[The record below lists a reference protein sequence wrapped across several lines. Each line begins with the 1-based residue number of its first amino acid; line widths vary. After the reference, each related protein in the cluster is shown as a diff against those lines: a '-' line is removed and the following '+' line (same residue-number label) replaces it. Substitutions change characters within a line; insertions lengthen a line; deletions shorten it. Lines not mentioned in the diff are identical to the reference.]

1 MYQNVKSTEEC
12 REKCL
17 SSPYR
22 CHSFDLGGDP
32 SSPNRVC
39 RTSHLDKY
47 SLAHIEEA
55 YLQVPGAIT
64 YELHSCYNGK
74 LLGRSFSFN
83 LVCTFFAMYLPCICL
98 FCSVCALA
106 TAVVEATAEAHFLST
121 AIEQFFREAGN
132 CRYCHQHHRHQQLS
146 ANVVLPP
153 GHHIISQSSASGERA
168 ERRQHA

>member
-1 MYQNVKSTEEC
+1 MHFLSICSPCRSIAHSPNFYFLSPEPKKLCDFRPIEGKILKTVDFVYQNVKSVEEC

-22 CHSFDLGGDP
+22 CHSFDLGDP

-74 LLGRSFSFN
+74 W
-83 LVCTFFAMYLPCICL
+83 LPPPSPGNCQ
-98 FCSVCALA
+98 LA
-106 TAVVEATAEAHFLST
+106 TLSKPT
-121 AIEQFFREAGN
+121 L
-132 CRYCHQHHRHQQLS
+132 CRIALS
-146 ANVVLPP
+146 SMS
-153 GHHIISQSSASGERA
+153 GGSS
-168 ERRQHA
+168 

>member
-1 MYQNVKSTEEC
+1 MFVFFTEPKKLCDFRPIEGKILKTVDFVYQNVKSTEEC

-74 LLGRSFSFN
+74 SSVQCTFSFFACISSIC
-83 LVCTFFAMYLPCICL
+83 LLLFVCTVCL
-98 FCSVCALA
+98 RTIDHLRRRRRS
-106 TAVVEATAEAHFLST
+106 
-121 AIEQFFREAGN
+121 IEQ
-132 CRYCHQHHRHQQLS
+132 L
-146 ANVVLPP
+146 LPLP
-153 GHHIISQSSASGERA
+153 I
-168 ERRQHA
+168 RRR

>member
-1 MYQNVKSTEEC
+1 MFVFFTILLSTSSPSEPKKLCDFRPIEGKILKTVDFVYQNVKSTEEC

-74 LLGRSFSFN
+74 FSVHVLFLRLYLLFVFY
-83 LVCTFFAMYLPCICL
+83 YL
-98 FCSVCALA
+98 SALSA
-106 TAVVEATAEAHFLST
+106 YNWPPSASKKKQS
-121 AIEQFFREAGN
+121 IEQ
-132 CRYCHQHHRHQQLS
+132 LLL
-146 ANVVLPP
+146 LP
-153 GHHIISQSSASGERA
+153 I
-168 ERRQHA
+168 RRR